1 MCTLK
6 KMKMKMTKPTH
17 GGHRKGAGRPTKY
30 NEPTKYVPF
39 RIPES
44 KVQQVK
50 ELVDKMLED
59 FLKQKKK

>member
-6 KMKMKMTKPTH
+6 KMKMKTNKTTH
-17 GGHRKGAGRPTKY
+17 GGHRKGAGRPPKY

-44 KVQQVK
+44 KVEQVK
-50 ELVDKMLED
+50 ELVSEFLEG
-59 FLKQKKK
+59 LK

>member
-1 MCTLK
+1 MNKT
-6 KMKMKMTKPTH
+6 TH

-30 NEPTKYVPF
+30 NEPTKYVTF

-50 ELVDKMLED
+50 ELVLE
-59 FLKQKKK
+59 FLEGLK

>member
-1 MCTLK
+1 
-6 KMKMKMTKPTH
+6 MKTNKTTH
-17 GGHRKGAGRPTKY
+17 GGHRKGAGRPPKY

-50 ELVDKMLED
+50 DAVDKMLED